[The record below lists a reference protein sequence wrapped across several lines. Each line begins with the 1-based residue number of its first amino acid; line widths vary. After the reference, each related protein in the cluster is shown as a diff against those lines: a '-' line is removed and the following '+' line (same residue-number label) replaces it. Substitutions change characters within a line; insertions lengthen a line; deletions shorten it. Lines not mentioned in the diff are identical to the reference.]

1 MRLTTFTF
9 GDFHC
14 NNKWHNT
21 TPRDNRPPRENRKGQ
36 GKGPGVNKNQNV
48 KHPGTTRSTFG
59 LKIIS
64 ENPDVDAKKKLAETE
79 EEDNA

>member
-1 MRLTTFTF
+1 MKDAHRQKHRLM
-9 GDFHC
+9 
-14 NNKWHNT
+14 K
-21 TPRDNRPPRENRKGQ
+21 RIKQLLAE
-36 GKGPGVNKNQNV
+36 NQNV